1 VVAVKLVRT
10 KILLVIVI
18 ISTMQ
23 AAAAAAVGAAV
34 AATVDVIVSQP
45 LEPALPP
52 VTLLLVAARVL
63 QHVVVTREGAG
74 AARVRTLEG
83 TLASV
88 LPGVTLQVLAA
99 TELLRAHLANM
110 AQSR

>member
-1 VVAVKLVRT
+1 VVAVKLVRA

-23 AAAAAAVGAAV
+23 AAAAAVGAAV

-52 VTLLLVAARVL
+52 VTLLLMAARVL